1 MCPRDIAGSQSNHR
15 VAPMTAG
22 AERRVDDVGLFDGQ
36 RDPGRVK
43 TNAAEISA
51 LNSAPKSLVV

>member
-1 MCPRDIAGSQSNHR
+1 
-15 VAPMTAG
+15 MTAG